1 MSGEKKT
8 ILAFDAYGTLLSTE
22 SIAKKLSSHF
32 GQEKAQTIAAT
43 WRKYQLEYTWRLNSM
58 STPSIKPQS
67 YQCTA
72 PSIQSSINSK
82 FNVSLLTRLADIYE
96 DFSKVTLRSLR
107 HALAESSVSLE
118 QDDIDDLMKAYDSLS
133 IFPDVA
139 PALEAIAK
147 QSDFYPVVFSN
158 GTHTMVSNSVNKSP
172 DLSKHASTF
181 KDIIVVEEP
190 KRFKPTPE
198 SYTHL
203 AKSVGKDPSSKEDMA
218 SMWLISGNPFDV
230 VGARAVGMQA
240 CWVDRAGN
248 GWQDGLLEGEIGRP
262 TVIVSSLEE
271 VPSKVSGVL
280 PVQ

>member
-1 MSGEKKT
+1 MSDKT

-22 SIAKKLSSHF
+22 SIAKKLASHF

-58 STPSIKPQS
+58 NQ
-67 YQCTA
+67 
-72 PSIQSSINSK
+72 
-82 FNVSLLTRLADIYE
+82 YE

-118 QDDIDDLMKAYDSLS
+118 QNDIDDLMKAYDSLS
-133 IFPDVA
+133 IFPDVG

-147 QSDFYPVVFSN
+147 RDDVYPVVFSN
-158 GTHTMVSNSVNKSP
+158 GTRTMVSNSVNKSP

-181 KDIIVVEEP
+181 KDIVVVEEP

-198 SYTHL
+198 SYAHL
-203 AKSVGKDPSSKEDMA
+203 AKAVGKDPNSKEDMA
-218 SMWLISGNPFDV
+218 SMWLISGNPFDIT
-230 VGARAVGMQA
+230 GARAVGMQA

-248 GWQDGLLEGEIGRP
+248 GWQDAMIEGDLGKP
-262 TVIVSSLEE
+262 TAIVRSLEE
-271 VPSKVSGVL
+271 VPSAIGGVL

>member
-1 MSGEKKT
+1 MSGESKT

-22 SIAKKLSSHF
+22 SIAKKLASHF
-32 GQEKAQTIAAT
+32 GQEKAQTIATT

-58 STPSIKPQS
+58 KQ
-67 YQCTA
+67 YQ
-72 PSIQSSINSK
+72 
-82 FNVSLLTRLADIYE
+82 

-118 QDDIDDLMKAYDSLS
+118 QKDIDDLMKAYDSLS

-139 PALEAIAK
+139 PALEAISK
-147 QSDFYPVVFSN
+147 RNDLFPVVFSN

-172 DLSKHASTF
+172 DLSKHASVF
-181 KDIIVVEEP
+181 KDIVVVEEP

-198 SYTHL
+198 SYAHL
-203 AKSVGKDPSSKEDMA
+203 AKSVGKDPNNKEDMA

-230 VGARAVGMQA
+230 TGARAVGMQA

-248 GWQDGLLEGEIGRP
+248 GWQDALVEGELGRP
-262 TVIVSSLEE
+262 TAIVKSLEE
-271 VPSKVSGVL
+271 VPSAVGGVL

>member
-1 MSGEKKT
+1 MSDKT

-22 SIAKKLSSHF
+22 SIAKKLASHF

-58 STPSIKPQS
+58 STQLLKPRSNHLTNTIKDQ
-67 YQCTA
+67 
-72 PSIQSSINSK
+72 
-82 FNVSLLTRLADIYE
+82 YE

-118 QDDIDDLMKAYDSLS
+118 QNDIDDLMKAYDSLS
-133 IFPDVA
+133 IFPDVG

-147 QSDFYPVVFSN
+147 RDDFHPVVFSN
-158 GTHTMVSNSVNKSP
+158 GTNTMVSNSVNKSP

-181 KDIIVVEEP
+181 KDIVVVEEP
-190 KRFKPTPE
+190 KRFKPTAE
-198 SYTHL
+198 SYAHL
-203 AKSVGKDPSSKEDMA
+203 AKAVGKDPNSKEDMA
-218 SMWLISGNPFDV
+218 SIWLISGNPFDIT
-230 VGARAVGMQA
+230 GARAVGMQA

-248 GWQDGLLEGEIGRP
+248 GWQDAMIEGDLGKP
-262 TVIVSSLEE
+262 TAIVRSLEE
-271 VPSKVSGVL
+271 VPSAVGGVL

>member
-1 MSGEKKT
+1 MSGKT

-22 SIAKKLSSHF
+22 SIAKKLASHF

-58 STPSIKPQS
+58 NQ
-67 YQCTA
+67 
-72 PSIQSSINSK
+72 
-82 FNVSLLTRLADIYE
+82 YE

-118 QDDIDDLMKAYDSLS
+118 QKDIDDLMKAYDSLS
-133 IFPDVA
+133 IFPDVG

-147 QSDFYPVVFSN
+147 RDDFYPVVFSN
-158 GTHTMVSNSVNKSP
+158 GTNTMVSNSVNKSP

-181 KDIIVVEEP
+181 KDIVVVEEP

-198 SYTHL
+198 SYAHL
-203 AKSVGKDPSSKEDMA
+203 AKAVGKDPNSKEDMA

-230 VGARAVGMQA
+230 TGARAVGMQA

-248 GWQDGLLEGEIGRP
+248 GWQDAMIEGDLGRP
-262 TVIVSSLEE
+262 SAIVKSLEE
-271 VPSKVSGVL
+271 VPSAVGGVL